1 MADGFELNIDVFK
14 SVLSLMFDVEAPE
27 NQAWINA
34 AFNWAKPKVDGGVDV
49 SLIPDMLLK
58 SDAAKEPAMKPFY
71 DRFSSMMAAN
81 ERAKANNKAVPY
93 DTISNY
99 VQAERDYASAVRSRT
114 GFEEFTTID
123 NIKKFIDND
132 LSIQEVTDR
141 IDNAFYAV
149 RNADETLKNEIK
161 KMFPSASDEDLARTL
176 ITGDIDSLTG
186 RQKIGEAGIMAAA
199 TTSNYGYIASNVS
212 DLQKQGITRE
222 SALKG
227 FQRVAGERG
236 GIQQA
241 SRMFG
246 GEGPTQAELEAE
258 ALGTGGES
266 ASAKRLRSQT
276 RAQFGGSSGIT
287 TGSLGR
293 KKQV

>member
-1 MADGFELNIDVFK
+1 MAAGFTYNIDIFK

-27 NQAWINA
+27 NQRWITA
-34 AFNWAKPKVDGGVDV
+34 AFNWAKPKIDAGVSDA
-49 SLIPDMLLK
+49 LIPDMLLR

-71 DRFSSMMAAN
+71 DRFSSMIAAN
-81 ERAKANNKAVPY
+81 ERARAANKEIPY

-99 VQAERDYASAVRSRT
+99 VQAEKDYAKAVNGRT
-114 GFEEFTTID
+114 GFGEFATTD

-132 LSIQEVTDR
+132 LSVQEVTDR

-161 KMFPSASDEDLARTL
+161 KMFPSATDADLARTL
-176 ITGDIDSLTG
+176 VTGNVDALTG
-186 RQKIGEAGIMAAA
+186 AQKIGEAGINAAA
-199 TTSNYGYIASNVS
+199 TTIGYGGIASNVS
-212 DLQKQGITRE
+212 DLQKQGVTRAT
-222 SALKG
+222 ALKG
-227 FQRVAGERG
+227 FQQVARERG

-241 SRMFG
+241 SSMFG
-246 GEGPTQAELEAE
+246 GTGPTQAELEAE

-266 ASAKRLRSQT
+266 AAAKRLRSQA